1 LITDRVITQR
11 LRAAAGWIGPAVAL
25 GVLVSGAATDS
36 RGTGSTGTRA
46 GTDTIRTASA
56 SSAHPDVGFRFPDDG
71 WMGTYAVNGR
81 PTFCIDLNGRG
92 PSTASGYNAARP
104 ARITK
109 QVGWSPDHKGGT
121 ADALTGAAMTTA
133 ELGQL
138 AYATD
143 RYAATTSPVTAAA
156 AEHVVRLLTV
166 GDAAQVKREK
176 VRWVQTLA
184 AHPTV
189 KGAYAA
195 MARDVHD
202 HAGPYTVTATW
213 AAKPTAT
220 TAGTLTVAVLS
231 AAGLPMPK
239 VVLTG
244 TATGVPG
251 ARILRAATDR
261 KGRATVT
268 ISAQTTGELDVAVTA
283 RGLPAAVP
291 LLYTPQFH
299 GDARSPDHAA
309 QRTVGAAPRTGVTAT
324 ATATISP
331 ITPKVTTTAQPKKA
345 TVASDLT
352 DDVTV
357 AGALPHWTGT
367 VTASLWGPFAAKP
380 KPADCAAQAAPA
392 AQTSLDITTDD
403 TGAATAGTPPVNVA
417 GPGWYTW
424 TEALPGTPL
433 QDDVATACGA
443 GSETYLV
450 TAAPTLALAV
460 TGTPHPGS
468 ALDADLTLTGSFPGA
483 TSKVGLTLYGPFAA
497 APTEADC
504 TSKAKVTATSAT
516 FTGDDTVTAATLT
529 PALTGYYTWTAS
541 LPASASQ
548 AAASIDCADPGS
560 TFAVARDDVGALD
573 VTNTST
579 AGALTPAAKPPT
591 TGATIVVSAADKGA
605 NLKAPLV
612 PMSLLGA
619 GVGTPASIALAG
631 VLDVGAHPGDRWGT
645 VVVAGR
651 VGDAQGTHGALFPLQ
666 RVAPGDT
673 VTVTDTNHRM
683 QKFVV
688 DTVATQP
695 RVQPLAAGL
704 FTQGQGPLRL
714 VILTATD
721 ATTYAGGTLVT
732 HVSHWIVTASAS

>member
-1 LITDRVITQR
+1 VIAQR
-11 LRAAAGWIGPAVAL
+11 FRAAASWIGRLVAL
-25 GVLVSGAATDS
+25 GVLVTGAATDS
-36 RGTGSTGTRA
+36 RGIGDT
-46 GTDTIRTASA
+46 GTDTVSRASA
-56 SSAHPDVGFRFPDDG
+56 SGAHPDVGFRFPNDG
-71 WMGTYAVNGR
+71 WMGTYTVNGR

-92 PSTASGYNAARP
+92 PSTASGYNAAQP

-121 ADALTGAAMTTA
+121 ADALTGAAMTTT

-138 AYATD
+138 AYLAD
-143 RYAATTSPVTAAA
+143 RYAGTTSPVIAAA
-156 AEHVVRLLTV
+156 AEHVVRLLTI
-166 GDAAQVKREK
+166 GDKAQVTREK
-176 VRWVQTLA
+176 ARWAQTLA
-184 AHPTV
+184 AHRTV
-189 KGAYAA
+189 KAAYAA
-195 MARDVHD
+195 MAKDVHD

-213 AAKPTAT
+213 MTKPTAT
-220 TAGTLTVAVLS
+220 TSGTLKVAVLS
-231 AAGLPMPK
+231 AVGLPMPK

-251 ARILRAATDR
+251 AQILRATTDR
-261 KGRATVT
+261 KGLATVT
-268 ISAQTTGELDVAVTA
+268 ITRQMTGELDVTVNA
-283 RGLPAAVP
+283 RGLAAAVP
-291 LLYTPQFH
+291 LLYTPEFY

-309 QRTVGAAPRTGVTAT
+309 QRTVGAAPRTSATAT

-331 ITPKVTTTAQPKKA
+331 ITPKVTTTARPKKP

-352 DDVTV
+352 DDVAV
-357 AGALPHWTGT
+357 SGALPTWTGT
-367 VTASLWGPFAAKP
+367 VTASLWGPFPAKP
-380 KPADCAAQAAPA
+380 KPADCAAQTAPA
-392 AQTSLDITTDD
+392 AQSSVDVTTDD
-403 TGAATAGTPPVNVA
+403 TGAATASTPPVNVTA
-417 GPGWYTW
+417 PGWYTW
-424 TEALPGTPL
+424 TDALPGTPL
-433 QDDVATACGA
+433 QADVATACA
-443 GSETYLV
+443 AASETYLV
-450 TAAPTLALAV
+450 TAAPALALAV

-468 ALDADLTLTGSFPGA
+468 PLDADLTLTGSFPGA
-483 TSKVGLTLYGPFAA
+483 PTKVALTLYGPFAA
-497 APTEADC
+497 APTAADC
-504 TSKAKVTATSAT
+504 TPKAKVTAVSAL
-516 FTGDDTVTAATLT
+516 FTGDDTVTAATVS

-579 AGALTPAAKPPT
+579 AGALTPATKPPS
-591 TGATIVVSAADKGA
+591 TGATITVSAADRGA
-605 NLKAPLV
+605 NIKAPLV

-619 GVGTPASIALAG
+619 GLGTPDSIALAG

-651 VGDAQGTHGALFPLQ
+651 VGDAQGTAGALFPLQ

-673 VTVTDTNHRM
+673 ITVTDANHKS

-695 RVQPLAAGL
+695 RVQLLPAGL

-714 VILTATD
+714 VVLTATD

-732 HVSHWIVTASAS
+732 HVSHWIVTATAA